1 VGTAVTF
8 GALIFSLVRV
18 AAGGLTDD
26 ADQYG
31 YGDEHDDYQDE
42 QRDYGDGHEIFL
54 PAWVQ
59 RPPGLLH
66 RTVIILSYKRALRS
80 YKSHFPGVDAR
91 SKPDL
96 VQNSLLTL

>member
-1 VGTAVTF
+1 MLFFRG
-8 GALIFSLVRV
+8 LILLFVRI

-54 PAWVQ
+54 PARV
-59 RPPGLLH
+59 
-66 RTVIILSYKRALRS
+66 
-80 YKSHFPGVDAR
+80 
-91 SKPDL
+91 
-96 VQNSLLTL
+96 